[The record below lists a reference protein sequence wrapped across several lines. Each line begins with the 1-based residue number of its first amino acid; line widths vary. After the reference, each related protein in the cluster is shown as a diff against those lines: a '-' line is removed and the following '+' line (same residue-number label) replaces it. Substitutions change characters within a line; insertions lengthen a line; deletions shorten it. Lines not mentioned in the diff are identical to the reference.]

1 MTDVTPHSGP
11 IRTSVPDETQTER
24 ADSAMLTPNPLILL
38 LDPDECDTSD
48 KIHRIWASY
57 ARTQHYGYAR
67 AVRAGRLFPSFARL
81 VFAMTGE
88 DVVRCYDCESV
99 VLADETEDYDGNPI
113 CESCRE
119 DYYDCDECGRT
130 THHDCAT
137 YVEGPDRTVC
147 DSCMSRYYWC
157 EHCETYSEG
166 PCEECSTDCECCS
179 ARPTFRFPANGAGTI
194 GNDERLTLT
203 LPKGIIS
210 DAGIAAIQ
218 EAVVEHMPTA
228 HAFRD
233 AAERY
238 YALNSSLLGPEGRT
252 TRDAYFEASEAHS
265 AVQRT
270 VAKAVESV
278 GHEWQG
284 KRGNYPKRLSS
295 ALYKLGIKL
304 EPATISEVGNLARQY
319 SDDTSEYHIEF
330 TRDLNQSAAYF
341 YHEVSCWWQSYA
353 NSRCALKN
361 WGGLAMRTFAE
372 ADSDQDDPSGRV
384 FIFPLNEDFEPTQNA
399 ETAHAYMVFN
409 AYGALGGYSS
419 ARIVAHLAGKTYR
432 KVRFDLEID
441 NGYVNSNAGYLV
453 CDAGTIGNAPDSFSF
468 GGDTHRV
475 AQ

>member
-1 MTDVTPHSGP
+1 
-11 IRTSVPDETQTER
+11 
-24 ADSAMLTPNPLILL
+24 MLTPNPLILL
-38 LDPDECDTSD
+38 LDPDECDTSY

-57 ARTQHYGYAR
+57 ARTQHYGYDR
-67 AVRAGRLFPSFARL
+67 GVRLRRLFPSFARL
-81 VFAMTGE
+81 VLAMTGE
-88 DVVRCYDCESV
+88 DVVRCGDCETV
-99 VLADETEDYDGNPI
+99 VMADETEDYNGDPI
-113 CESCRE
+113 CESCQE
-119 DYYDCDECGRT
+119 DYLHCDDCGHT
-130 THHDCAT
+130 THPEDAI

-147 DSCMSRYYWC
+147 DSCADRYHWC

-166 PCEECSTDCECCS
+166 PCEKCATGCECCP

-194 GNDERLTLT
+194 GSDERLTVT

-210 DAGIAAIQ
+210 EAGIAAIR
-218 EAVVEHMPTA
+218 EAVTGHLPTA
-228 HAFRD
+228 HALRD
-233 AAERY
+233 ATERY
-238 YALNSSLLGPEGRT
+238 RASNSSFDPEGRAA
-252 TRDAYFEASEAHS
+252 RDAYFEASEAHE
-265 AVQRT
+265 AVQRG

-284 KRGNYPKRLSS
+284 KRGNYPKRLAS
-295 ALYKLGIKL
+295 ALHKLGIKL

-341 YHEVSCWWQSYA
+341 YHEDSCWWQSYA

-372 ADSDQDDPSGRV
+372 ADSDHDYPSGRV
-384 FIFPLNEDFEPTQNA
+384 FIFPLNEDFEPAQDT

-432 KVRFDLEID
+432 KVRFDLEIH

-453 CDAGTIGNAPDSFSF
+453 CDADTIGNAPDSFSF